1 MNANKKIATALW
13 KDNCKIN
20 LPCGIGSAVSVTTK
34 IREFIGDQLK
44 NYNIRSISDAGCG
57 DFAWMNL
64 VDLGTA
70 TYVGYDINK
79 EMLDVNKT
87 KYPKV
92 SFIEFD
98 LVNQP
103 LPRTDLIICRDCLF
117 HLPDA
122 SVIKALKLFKASG
135 SPYLM
140 TTSYRNVISNTPTSS
155 EKFTSKRSLYTSEYG
170 FREINLE
177 KDPFNL
183 SAPLTFIEESG
194 FKRIFGLW
202 RL

>member
-13 KDNCKIN
+13 KDNCKIS
-20 LPCGIGSAVSVTTK
+20 LPCGIGSTVSVTTK
-34 IREFIGDQLK
+34 IREFIEKQLK
-44 NYNIRSISDAGCG
+44 NYNIKSISDAGCG
-57 DFAWMNL
+57 DFSWMSLVNL
-64 VDLGTA
+64 GA
-70 TYVGYDINK
+70 ISYVGYDINK

-87 KYPKV
+87 KYPKTKFV
-92 SFIEFD
+92 EFD

-122 SVIKALKLFKASG
+122 SVIKALDLFKSSG
-135 SPYLM
+135 TPYLM
-140 TTSYRNVISNTPTSS
+140 ATSYNHIKINTPTSA
-155 EKFTSKRSLYTSEYG
+155 ETFISKRKFYTADYG

-177 KDPFNL
+177 RAPFNL
-183 SAPLTFIEESG
+183 PAPLAFVEEPG